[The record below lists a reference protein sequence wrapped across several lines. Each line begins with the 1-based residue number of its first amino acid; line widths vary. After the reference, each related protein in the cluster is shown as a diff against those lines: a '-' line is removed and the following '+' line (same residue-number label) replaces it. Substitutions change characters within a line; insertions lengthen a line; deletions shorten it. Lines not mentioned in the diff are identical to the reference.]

1 MGTNNPDKQRAVASR
16 NLSILDGRYFLISM
30 FDSRYHIDYEGI
42 GRDMEL
48 GGEVHTSVAQE
59 GGLYSIAKA
68 EVFRPDGSSDVVGT
82 VRYTVAG
89 SETILYGDTLVT
101 PNYGT
106 EAALLQEVSWQ
117 AQSKGAHRLR
127 VWIPDGS
134 PYAEKRWL
142 RHGFL
147 PTERDPGARGVHWQR
162 RI

>member
-1 MGTNNPDKQRAVASR
+1 MEFRDLTDRPETKSGDS
-16 NLSILDGRYFLISM
+16 LDRQALDRKLWQAEDARPGKFRY
-30 FDSRYHIDYEGI
+30 Y
-42 GRDMEL
+42 DMEL